1 MGNWNSHRCLNYISI
16 LFSVSLSLTHTGLKK
31 KSCCKTRIFMPL
43 LYKKLRAKNLHLPSH
58 LCVTFLGFD
67 VIQQNDSSYL
77 IKQISG
83 LAPAVGRAISS
94 CESKK
99 GCNPW
104 PIDHFCMEIC
114 FYSKPCTGHW
124 KWIFFSYMN
133 YLQCAAAPR
142 SPTIL
147 TLWKEPERLRAW
159 SVPLL
164 YLFKSKKAL
173 PACWYTQHFFVFCKR
188 HYRCGLLFH
197 AFFFFSW
204 RMRLSRWV

>member
-1 MGNWNSHRCLNYISI
+1 MSQLYFYPFLCL
-16 LFSVSLSLTHTGLKK
+16 SLSLTHRLKK
-31 KSCCKTRIFMPL
+31 KSCCKMRIFMPL

-83 LAPAVGRAISS
+83 LAPAVGHAISS

-124 KWIFFSYMN
+124 KWIFFFLYELLTMCSCPQVPHHPHLMKRTRKVKS
-133 YLQCAAAPR
+133 LICP
-142 SPTIL
+142 PLIL
-147 TLWKEPERLRAW
+147 
-159 SVPLL
+159 V
-164 YLFKSKKAL
+164 
-173 PACWYTQHFFVFCKR
+173 
-188 HYRCGLLFH
+188 
-197 AFFFFSW
+197 
-204 RMRLSRWV
+204 